1 MPFRPRTEFHARPV
15 INQRKTV
22 HQIWQWN
29 VISPN
34 MIAIPDLYPLDRLYL
49 YYDLV
54 DDKPLASLCLRS
66 HIMSSILTWAHTELV
81 LEVHYLKR
89 KHLNNTQS
97 DN

>member
-1 MPFRPRTEFHARPV
+1 
-15 INQRKTV
+15 
-22 HQIWQWN
+22 
-29 VISPN
+29 

-54 DDKPLASLCLRS
+54 DDKPLASVCLRS
-66 HIMSSILTWAHTELV
+66 HMMSSILTWAHTELV